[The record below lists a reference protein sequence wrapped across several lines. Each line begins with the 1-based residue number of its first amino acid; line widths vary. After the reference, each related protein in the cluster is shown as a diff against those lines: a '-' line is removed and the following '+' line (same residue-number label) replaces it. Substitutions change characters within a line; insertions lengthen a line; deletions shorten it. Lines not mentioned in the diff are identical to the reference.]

1 MFLGIKD
8 LKTINTNATLAELGM
23 DSMTATLIRQKL
35 EREFEI
41 VMSFKELRRQTFV
54 G

>member
-1 MFLGIKD
+1 M
-8 LKTINTNATLAELGM
+8 KTISNNATLAELGM

-35 EREFEI
+35 ERELEI
-41 VMSFKELRRQTFV
+41 VLSFKELRRQTFA